1 MEPPISSVNPDLPT
15 IEDRTTSLL
24 EPQIPAPQYEIQQ
37 EEHETKEL
45 STKEEKPKENK
56 DCWPIFRNACLIK
69 FIQFFVLTCNF
80 SVHIN

>member
-37 EEHETKEL
+37 EEHETKQL
-45 STKEEKPKENK
+45 SMHFEILISMYNLNYKIY
-56 DCWPIFRNACLIK
+56 PIFCL
-69 FIQFFVLTCNF
+69 FSYFF
-80 SVHIN
+80 HYER